1 MNASAGLD
9 EETSGGKSLDAMAGN
24 GDYTGARAAGV
35 APVGRC
41 RSGDQKES
49 GNPTLFSANEASPIF
64 AEMRAIV
71 AKTVGVRDILLAAL
85 SPLAA
90 NIDLAFVYGSV
101 ARSRGASKA
110 TSI

>member
-1 MNASAGLD
+1 MRRRPAVSPWTLWLVTEITLGPVQRELRQLVDAGLV
-9 EETSGGKSLDAMAGN
+9 TKKTRG
-24 GDYTGARAAGV
+24 T
-35 APVGRC
+35 
-41 RSGDQKES
+41 Q
-49 GNPTLFSANEASPIF
+49 TLFGANEASPIF

>member
-1 MNASAGLD
+1 
-9 EETSGGKSLDAMAGN
+9 
-24 GDYTGARAAGV
+24 
-35 APVGRC
+35 
-41 RSGDQKES
+41 
-49 GNPTLFSANEASPIF
+49 
-64 AEMRAIV
+64 MRAIV